1 MPDVD
6 EDMVNEET
14 PINDHKNVTSKIR
27 NFETSQKK
35 EQIEEEKTEWNC
47 SFTQNQ
53 SFDLS
58 TPHRIQNHIQDHNTS
73 LIGSTPLEFQ

>member
-47 SFTQNQ
+47 SFTQN
-53 SFDLS
+53 
-58 TPHRIQNHIQDHNTS
+58 
-73 LIGSTPLEFQ
+73 

>member
-27 NFETSQKK
+27 NFETSQQK

-47 SFTQNQ
+47 SFTQN
-53 SFDLS
+53 
-58 TPHRIQNHIQDHNTS
+58 
-73 LIGSTPLEFQ
+73 